1 MMVFFIYSFCV
12 NTIQLNIVPCKP
24 CNFPSPVLAT
34 TEFQMGGTELCGP
47 KRNQQL
53 GFFGQ
58 QRHNVQ
64 GLPYF

>member
-1 MMVFFIYSFCV
+1 MVFCIYSSRV
-12 NTIQLNIVPCKP
+12 NTIQLNIVPFEP
-24 CNFPSPVLAT
+24 CNFPSSVLAT

-58 QRHNVQ
+58 QRPIVQ
-64 GLPYF
+64 GQPYF